1 MELVG
6 GEVLAGLLKQPGNL
20 IDNTLNSPDSDS
32 NFLDNLWWAALVRSP
47 SPAEQT
53 AMLEYLQKAP
63 SRRQALEDITWAVL
77 NSHEFLL
84 KQ

>member
-20 IDNTLNSPDSDS
+20 IDNTLNSLDSDS
-32 NFLDNLWWAALVRSP
+32 NFLDNLWWAALARSP
-47 SPAEQT
+47 TAAEQT
-53 AMLEYLQKAP
+53 AMLEYLQQAS
-63 SRRQALEDITWAVL
+63 SRRQAFEDIVWAVL